1 MKLALNQLR
10 KLIKETI
17 SESGELVQLSDYQL
31 KAELAKLKAEL
42 LDAFDPEDWVM
53 AANGYPA
60 WARQVDNAMT
70 YVKGKVGKDISLV
83 DSIGIEAYEK
93 LMLGEF
99 GEGMNVK
106 WKTKAYDAIDDDLDD
121 EFADFLDM
129 LNSSDGGDYEI
140 EPEDVQLMQPKLDIE
155 RERDPV
161 IGSLYPDPKE

>member
-1 MKLALNQLR
+1 LKITRAQLR
-10 KLIKETI
+10 KLIIEAAGYDG
-17 SESGELVQLSDYQL
+17 GELIQLSDYQL

-99 GEGMNVK
+99 GEGRNVK
-106 WKTKAYDAIDDDLDD
+106 WITKASDVEEEEE
-121 EFADFLDM
+121 EFLAFLDAFER
-129 LNSSDGGDYEI
+129 GEI
-140 EPEDVQLMQPKLDIE
+140 EEFPYDED
-155 RERDPV
+155 
-161 IGSLYPDPKE
+161 Y